1 MIHCIE
7 QKAADLCLLRCPRK
21 QHVSFERLLMS
32 SQRMTRIWS
41 LRAQTQTLAVVLA
54 LQSLAAVAAPL
65 RSQQTTTP
73 SWSSLDQQ
81 WTADLHE
88 LWLRAESGVA
98 FCFGSSERSVL
109 KLLQA
114 SFPIPLPVGPAEDT
128 FCSNATKVTAR
139 LCRAAEIEHYYK
151 VPWLLPASFS

>member
-1 MIHCIE
+1 
-7 QKAADLCLLRCPRK
+7 
-21 QHVSFERLLMS
+21 MS
-32 SQRMTRIWS
+32 SQRTTRFWS
-41 LRAQTQTLAVVLA
+41 LGAHVRTLALLFAFQSVV
-54 LQSLAAVAAPL
+54 AVAASL
-65 RSQQTTTP
+65 RSPGTTTP

-151 VPWLLPASFS
+151 VPQQRLSGAPRSSSTDVYQIQDLTLT